1 MRQSE
6 KDEPLVL
13 AVDLGG
19 TKIATAI
26 ITGSGQIIA
35 GEQCPTLAD
44 EGAQSVI
51 DRLLS
56 AIDQMLK
63 RNDVNASRLDGI
75 GIACAGGID
84 SERGIVVTPSPN
96 LPGWTDMP
104 LGDIVRERFKID
116 TFLVNDASA
125 AALGEQQ
132 FGAGRGVDNL
142 VLVTV
147 GTGIG
152 GGIITNGELYLG
164 ACGSAGE
171 IGHMTIDASGP
182 GCGCGNTGCLE
193 MLASGT
199 AIAREAIR
207 RISGGEKT
215 SLAGD
220 MKGSIEE
227 ITARDVEAA
236 ARGGDALALDV
247 ISTGATWLGIGIV
260 NLVNI
265 FNPQMVVIGGGM
277 AKWGGLLI
285 DPVKR
290 IVKERAFPIS
300 AQAVSIVT
308 TELGG
313 EAGLYGAASF
323 ALSQQVARLQ

>member
-1 MRQSE
+1 MRRSE

-26 ITGSGQIIA
+26 ITGSGQIMA
-35 GEQCPTLAD
+35 GEQCPTLAG
-44 EGAQSVI
+44 EGAKSVI

-96 LPGWTDMP
+96 LPDWADIP
-104 LGDIVRERFKID
+104 LGDIVQKRFQID
-116 TFLVNDASA
+116 TFVVNDASA

-132 FGAGRGVDNL
+132 FGAGRGVNNL

-152 GGIITNGELYLG
+152 GGIVINGELYLG
-164 ACGSAGE
+164 ISGSAGE

-199 AIAREAIR
+199 AIAREVIR
-207 RISGGEKT
+207 RVSGGEKT
-215 SLAGD
+215 SLTED
-220 MKGSIEE
+220 MKGRIEE
-227 ITARDVEAA
+227 ITAREVEAA

-247 ISTGATWLGIGIV
+247 ISRGATWLGIGIV

-290 IVKERAFPIS
+290 IVKERAFSIS

-308 TELGG
+308 TELGD